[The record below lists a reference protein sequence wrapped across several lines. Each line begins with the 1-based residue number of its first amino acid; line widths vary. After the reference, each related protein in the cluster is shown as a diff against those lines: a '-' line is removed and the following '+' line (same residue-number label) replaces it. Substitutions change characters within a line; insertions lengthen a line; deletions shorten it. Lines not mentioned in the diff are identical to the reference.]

1 MHIKISTSILLP
13 VILVFSQQLFAAERY
28 EAASVFNAA
37 KILPV
42 DLLSGPNHRV
52 NNEVH
57 NDGYLY
63 IYTINSSFGDVRAVS
78 TAQLR
83 KYIHEI
89 NAVARMEEVKKS
101 DEFKSGIKEKA
112 GDVIEGAKG
121 LVTHPVD
128 TIGGAISGVGKLF
141 SRGKE
146 NLFGG
151 SRSDAEG
158 SRLADLSGF
167 SKTKR
172 DYAFEFGVDVYSRNE
187 IMQKHLDA
195 LASAGN
201 TGTLVMSALLM
212 AVPGAAG
219 TAVTVTG
226 STELMNNVF
235 RDSAPADLRK
245 INRAKLKA
253 MGVHKDIS
261 DLFISNGIYTP
272 REQTILVAALASMKS
287 TKNRAEFIKFAVLT
301 DNADMAFFRQQQAQM
316 YAGYSKTVNPVKEF
330 ISIYDISVAKTS
342 DNKIIFNVPLDYL
355 VWTKGIARVARTLT
369 QEVALMKDVTGR
381 EIWVAGKVSPLAKE
395 SLEKMGWTIY
405 QDSEPLITNL
415 KL

>member
-1 MHIKISTSILLP
+1 MNIKTPSILLP
-13 VILVFSQQLFAAERY
+13 ALLVFSLQSSAAERY

-37 KILPV
+37 TILPA

-57 NDGYLY
+57 NDGYLN
-63 IYTINSSFGDVRAVS
+63 IYTINSRFGDVRAVS

-83 KYIHEI
+83 KYIDEI
-89 NAVARMEEVKKS
+89 NAVARMEEVKRS

-112 GDVIEGAKG
+112 GDVVAGATG
-121 LVTHPVD
+121 LVTDP
-128 TIGGAISGVGKLF
+128 IGTVSGAVSGVSKLF

-151 SRSDAEG
+151 SRSGFES
-158 SRLADLSGF
+158 SRMKDLMGF

-172 DYAFEFGVDVYSRNE
+172 DYGHEFGVDVYSRN
-187 IMQKHLDA
+187 IVLQKILDDITW
-195 LASAGN
+195 AGYGGN
-201 TGTLVMSALLM
+201 ITMSALLISI
-212 AVPGAAG
+212 P
-219 TAVTVTG
+219 G
-226 STELMNNVF
+226 STPVLSATGGTELLNKVF

-245 INRAKLKA
+245 LNRAKLEA
-253 MGVHKDIS
+253 MGVNKDIS
-261 DLFISNGIYTP
+261 DLFIKNGVYTP
-272 REQTILVAALASMKS
+272 REQTILVAALTNMKN
-287 TKNRAEFIKFAVLT
+287 TKRRAEFIKFAVLT
-301 DNADMAFFRQQQAQM
+301 DNSDMAFFRQRQAQM

-342 DNKIIFNVPLDYL
+342 DNKIIFNVPLDYMI
-355 VWTKGIARVARTLT
+355 WTKGLSRVARIIT
-369 QEVALMKDVTGR
+369 QEVARMEDVTGR
-381 EIWVAGKVSPLAKE
+381 EIWVAGKLSPLAKE
-395 SLEKMGWTIY
+395 SLKKMGWTVY